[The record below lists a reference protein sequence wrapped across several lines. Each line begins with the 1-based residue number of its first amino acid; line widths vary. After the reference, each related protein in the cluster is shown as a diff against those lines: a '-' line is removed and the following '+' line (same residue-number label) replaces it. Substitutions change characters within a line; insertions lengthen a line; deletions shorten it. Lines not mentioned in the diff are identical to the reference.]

1 MSVSIILAN
10 IMSGIGMLLLVYS
23 TFSKSKKKMLWIQVG
38 DCFFNALGC
47 LLAGSYS
54 AMITNTVS
62 MIRNIL
68 NAKGFM
74 TKVLSYIVAVILL
87 VLGVVVNKKGLIG
100 LLPPVA
106 SVIYTIWLERGKT
119 AQSLR
124 FGLIVNLV
132 LWLIHDFYVGL
143 YVSGITD
150 ILLIIVTV
158 INIIRFRKERSND

>member
-1 MSVSIILAN
+1 MILAN
-10 IMSGIGMLLLVYS
+10 IMSGIGMMLLVYS

-54 AMITNTVS
+54 ATATNAIS
-62 MIRNIL
+62 MIRNIV
-68 NAKGFM
+68 NARGKM
-74 TKVLSYIVAVILL
+74 TKILSYIIAIILL
-87 VLGVVVNKKGLIG
+87 TLGVVVNKKGLIG
-100 LLPPVA
+100 LLPPLA

-124 FGLIVNLV
+124 FGLVVNLA
-132 LWLIHDFYVGL
+132 LWLVHDFYVGL

-150 ILLIIVTV
+150 TLLIIVTV
-158 INIIRFRKERSND
+158 INIARFRKEQT